1 MSSISFASLKGGVG
15 KTSLSLNVAHALAVR
30 GCQTLLIDFDP
41 TAHATRFF
49 RTRFEGDCW
58 PHEAALTRS
67 LIAEEQEEPGSMIIP
82 VRPQLDLL
90 PGGSELRYLMWGR
103 GARAFCTHFPRLY
116 AELKSEYDYI
126 IFDTAPEYNVLTRN
140 AIALSELVAMPVD
153 SSEMSIYALE
163 ELIENASHIKGPSW
177 VIIRSMV
184 SKSASRIHQ
193 MSGTR
198 LGKNLNLKPGSDLE
212 PEEEDEFDSTDGEPA
227 DMFSFLENCADLN
240 GSPRLAEKDFSGK
253 VGKGPSSRNETVRN
267 GVHLPKTPPANG
279 TATRA
284 QSGDPIYLLNSVIYR
299 TEIQNRLSFLGK
311 TAFEDRSAARLA
323 QQYLTLAKE
332 LEQLLSLV
340 ADPES
345 EPIEGFF
352 EPGLSPT

>member
-1 MSSISFASLKGGVG
+1 MSSICFASLKGGVG

-49 RTRFEGDCW
+49 RNRFEGDSW

-67 LIAEEQEEPGSMIIP
+67 LIGDDPASEEASSLIIP

-103 GARAFCTHFPRLY
+103 GARAFCTHFARLF

-140 AIALSELVAMPVD
+140 AIALSALVAMPVD

-163 ELIENASHIKGPSW
+163 ELLESASHIKGPSW

-184 SKSASRIHQ
+184 SKAASRIHQ
-193 MSGTR
+193 LSQTR
-198 LGKNLNLKPGSDLE
+198 LGKNMNLRPQSELE
-212 PEEEDEFDSTDGEPA
+212 PEGEEALEGEEEQS
-227 DMFSFLENCADLN
+227 DDLFSYLEECADIN
-240 GSPRLAEKDFSGK
+240 GIGGGTSARNGNGHRTDPQVAGAVPRPGAA
-253 VGKGPSSRNETVRN
+253 PSS
-267 GVHLPKTPPANG
+267 GVVQ
-279 TATRA
+279 RA
-284 QSGDPIYLLNSVIYR
+284 RDPIYLLNSVVYR

-311 TAFEDRSAARLA
+311 TAFEDRSADKLA
-323 QQYLTLAKE
+323 AQYLSLAKE

-340 ADPES
+340 TEQES

-352 EPGLSPT
+352 EAGLSPA

>member
-1 MSSISFASLKGGVG
+1 MSSICFASLKGGVG

-49 RTRFEGDCW
+49 RNRFAGDSW

-67 LIAEEQEEPGSMIIP
+67 LVSEEPAADDVSSMIIP

-103 GARAFCTHFPRLY
+103 GARAFCTHFSRIFS
-116 AELKSEYDYI
+116 ELKSEYDYI

-140 AIALSELVAMPVD
+140 AIALSALVALPVD
-153 SSEMSIYALE
+153 SSEMSIFGLE
-163 ELIENASHIKGPSW
+163 ELIESASHIKGPSW

-193 MSGTR
+193 MTEDR
-198 LGKNLNLKPGSDLE
+198 LGKNLNLRPGSELE
-212 PEEEDEFDSTDGEPA
+212 PEEEEDLDDDAEDSGDL
-227 DMFSFLENCADLN
+227 FSILEECAELNSSN
-240 GSPRLAEKDFSGK
+240 GSNGRSPIRRNSELAGERLE
-253 VGKGPSSRNETVRN
+253 R
-267 GVHLPKTPPANG
+267 PAVP
-279 TATRA
+279 AR
-284 QSGDPIYLLNSVIYR
+284 QGDPIYLLNSVIYR

-311 TAFEDRSAARLA
+311 TAFEDRSAGKLA
-323 QQYLTLAKE
+323 KQYLALAKE

-340 ADPES
+340 TEQES
-345 EPIEGFF
+345 EAIDGFF
-352 EPGLSPT
+352 EAGLSPA